1 MIGLFVGIAV
11 MIMEVTFMDAQAKY
25 RSTWD
30 ATLHRKASI
39 VSETDTPLNL
49 STSNWSWI

>member
-11 MIMEVTFMDAQAKY
+11 MIMEATLMDAQAKY
-25 RSTWD
+25 RSTLD

-39 VSETDTPLNL
+39 VYETDTPLDL